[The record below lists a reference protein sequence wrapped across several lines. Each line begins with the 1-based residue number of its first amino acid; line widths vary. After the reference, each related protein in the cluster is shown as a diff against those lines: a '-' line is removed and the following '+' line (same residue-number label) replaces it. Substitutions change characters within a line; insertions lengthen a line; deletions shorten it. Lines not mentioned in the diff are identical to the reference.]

1 MRLILPDAADALA
14 ADEGEPCADVV
25 TAPDGPLAALAA
37 AGDDLVVEDVHVAGR
52 QAQVVTATDTLFL
65 AVSGD
70 GWVVTAAGLDPVTF
84 GQYVASSAF
93 WVDVTENWQSEYLQF
108 LLFITATVWFVQR
121 ASPESKKLE
130 EAGRESDED
139 QKVGEHAPPDSPAWA
154 RAGGWRLAV
163 YSRSLSLVMGAI
175 FLGSWAAQS
184 AAGAVAFSEEQLRE
198 QDPVPWTEYL
208 SMPDFWSRTFQ
219 NWQSEMLA
227 VLSMVVL
234 AIYLRERGSPESKPV
249 GSSHEAT
256 GVEG

>member
-1 MRLILPDAADALA
+1 VSAGSGKGPGGVLGGLRASSLSLFFAVVFLA
-14 ADEGEPCADVV
+14 S
-25 TAPDGPLAALAA
+25 
-37 AGDDLVVEDVHVAGR
+37 LV
-52 QAQVVTATDTLFL
+52 AQ
-65 AVSGD
+65 AVSGVAVFNTD
-70 GWVVTAAGLDPVTF
+70 QRSAGLEPLTL
-84 GQYVASSAF
+84 GQYVLSSAF

-121 ASPESKKLE
+121 GSPESKKLDQ
-130 EAGRESDED
+130 AGRESDED
-139 QKVGEHAPPDSPAWA
+139 QKVGEHATDDSPAWA
-154 RAGGWRLAV
+154 RTRGWRLTL

-175 FLGSWAAQS
+175 FVGSWAAQS
-184 AAGAVAFSEEQLRE
+184 AAGAVAFSEERLRDLE
-198 QDPVPWTEYL
+198 DPVPWTEYL

-234 AIYLRERGSPESKPV
+234 AIFLRERGSPESKPV

>member
-1 MRLILPDAADALA
+1 MSA
-14 ADEGEPCADVV
+14 
-25 TAPDGPLAALAA
+25 GPGKGGVLGGLRASSLSLFFAA
-37 AGDDLVVEDVHVAGR
+37 AFLASLV
-52 QAQVVTATDTLFL
+52 AQ
-65 AVSGD
+65 AVSGVAVFNTD
-70 GWVVTAAGLDPVTF
+70 QRAAGLDPVTF

-121 ASPESKKLE
+121 GSPESKKLE

-139 QKVGEHAPPDSPAWA
+139 QKVGEHATPDSSAWA

-198 QDPVPWTEYL
+198 LEDPVPWTEYL

>member
-1 MRLILPDAADALA
+1 VSGVARAVRASSLSVFFGLA
-14 ADEGEPCADVV
+14 FL
-25 TAPDGPLAALAA
+25 TS
-37 AGDDLVVEDVHVAGR
+37 LVG
-52 QAQVVTATDTLFL
+52 Q
-65 AVSGD
+65 AVSGVAVFNSD
-70 GWVVTAAGLDPVTF
+70 QRAAGLDPVTL

-121 ASPESKKLE
+121 GSPESKKLE
-130 EAGRESDED
+130 DAGREGDEE
-139 QKVGEHAPPDSPAWA
+139 QKVGEHAEEGSPAWA
-154 RAGGWRLAV
+154 KARGWRLAL

-175 FLGSWAAQS
+175 FLASWAAQS
-184 AAGAVAFSEEQLRE
+184 AAGAVAFSEERMRE
-198 QDPVPWTEYL
+198 LQDPAPWTEYL
-208 SMPDFWSRTFQ
+208 TMPDFWSRTLQ

-249 GSSHEAT
+249 GSAHETT

>member
-1 MRLILPDAADALA
+1 MS
-14 ADEGEPCADVV
+14 G
-25 TAPDGPLAALAA
+25 GPGKGGVLGGLRASSLSLFFAA
-37 AGDDLVVEDVHVAGR
+37 AFLASLV
-52 QAQVVTATDTLFL
+52 AQ
-65 AVSGD
+65 AVSGVAVFNTD
-70 GWVVTAAGLDPVTF
+70 QRAAGLDPVTF

-121 ASPESKKLE
+121 GSPESKKLE

-139 QKVGEHAPPDSPAWA
+139 QKVGEHATPESPPWA

-198 QDPVPWTEYL
+198 LEDPVPWTEYL

>member
-1 MRLILPDAADALA
+1 MSA
-14 ADEGEPCADVV
+14 
-25 TAPDGPLAALAA
+25 GPRKGGVLGGLRASSLSLFFAA
-37 AGDDLVVEDVHVAGR
+37 AFLASLV
-52 QAQVVTATDTLFL
+52 AQ
-65 AVSGD
+65 AVSGVAVFNTD
-70 GWVVTAAGLDPVTF
+70 QRAAGLDPVTF

-121 ASPESKKLE
+121 GSPESKKLE

-139 QKVGEHAPPDSPAWA
+139 QKVGEHTTPDSPAWA

-198 QDPVPWTEYL
+198 LEDPVPWTEYL